1 MKQTG
6 TIISYDGYNG
16 KIQDKNE
23 NIYELYNKNTLEEV
37 KTGDKVIFDVMKYNG
52 VEVKKQIAMFV
63 KKV

>member
-6 TIISYDGYNG
+6 IIISYDGYNG
-16 KIQDKNE
+16 KIQDENK
-23 NIYELYNKNTLEEV
+23 NIYELYKKNTLEEV
-37 KTGDKVIFDVMKYNG
+37 KIGDIVIFDIMKYNG